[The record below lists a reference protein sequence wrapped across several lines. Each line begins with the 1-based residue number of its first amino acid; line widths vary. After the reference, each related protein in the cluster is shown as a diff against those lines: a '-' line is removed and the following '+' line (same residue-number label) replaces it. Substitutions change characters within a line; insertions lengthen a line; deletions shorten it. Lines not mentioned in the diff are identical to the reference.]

1 MPAHPLHQTTQFG
14 GISGGSV
21 AASITAM
28 GISAT
33 EAIATYVKTLTGVIP
48 KAKPSGLDILRDVLL
63 LVSAEERG

>member
-1 MPAHPLHQTTQFG
+1 M
-14 GISGGSV
+14 